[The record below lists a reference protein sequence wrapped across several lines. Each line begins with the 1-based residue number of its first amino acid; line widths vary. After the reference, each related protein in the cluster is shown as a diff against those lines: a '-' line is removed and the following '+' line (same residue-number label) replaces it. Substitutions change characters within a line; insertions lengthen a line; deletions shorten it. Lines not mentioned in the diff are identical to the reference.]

1 MPLYTFSCFRAPET
15 ICKKLDSIV
24 SDFWWGHDQ
33 GVRKMHMLHWD
44 KICLNR
50 REGGI
55 GYKKFSIINQSML
68 AKQFWTISHNPESL
82 LAKTFKAKYFPRCSI
97 HDSSPKPHHSWFWR
111 NIIKQGNPKLR
122 EGRWWVGKGLDIPLN
137 HPDWFQCPTQNLQNP
152 NLLTGTVADLID
164 HNTGVWKAD
173 LVRAVYLFLQ
183 CSEIL
188 SIPISKTGGVS
199 DKLLWKYS
207 RSGEYKVKNAYNL
220 LLKDSTQTS
229 HHYHRPTQFPPEVWN
244 LIWKVNVPHKVGLF
258 VWKLMHDSLPAYLT
272 LRNRGIPTTSSLPSV

>member
-1 MPLYTFSCFRAPET
+1 MLSAGLKMVGFSLITSPAETELEINVLDWLAKLLQLPDDFLSAAGGIFLGILIALIGRVPHFYFCTHACQQKAHEAAAQSFQATVLQTMPLYTFSCFRVPEA

-24 SDFWWGHDQ
+24 RDFWWGHDQ

-50 REGGI
+50 REG
-55 GYKKFSIINQSML
+55 
-68 AKQFWTISHNPESL
+68 
-82 LAKTFKAKYFPRCSI
+82 AKTFKAKYFPRCSI

-173 LVRAVYLFLQ
+173 LVRAVYPFVQ

-199 DKLLWKYS
+199 DKLLWKHS
-207 RSGEYKVKNAYNL
+207 SSGEYKKIKKANML
-220 LLKDSTQTS
+220 
-229 HHYHRPTQFPPEVWN
+229 
-244 LIWKVNVPHKVGLF
+244 
-258 VWKLMHDSLPAYLT
+258 
-272 LRNRGIPTTSSLPSV
+272 

>member
-1 MPLYTFSCFRAPET
+1 
-15 ICKKLDSIV
+15 
-24 SDFWWGHDQ
+24 
-33 GVRKMHMLHWD
+33 MHMLHWD

-55 GYKKFSIINQSML
+55 GLKKFSIINQSML
-68 AKQFWTISHNPESL
+68 AKQFWRISHNPESL

-173 LVRAVYLFLQ
+173 LVRAVYPFLQ

-199 DKLLWKYS
+199 DKLLWKHS
-207 RSGEYKVKNAYNL
+207 SSGEYKKIKKANML
-220 LLKDSTQTS
+220 
-229 HHYHRPTQFPPEVWN
+229 
-244 LIWKVNVPHKVGLF
+244 
-258 VWKLMHDSLPAYLT
+258 
-272 LRNRGIPTTSSLPSV
+272 